1 MEQSNPEKHAY
12 PETPMNPEKPSHAEK
27 QSYSEKPSHPEK
39 QPRRETG
46 TLLLALITGLAV
58 NGSFNAL
65 FSAFVPF
72 SIFPLLAL
80 ILAVYCLH
88 QRYLNFAM
96 PQGLPLLASAC
107 FLLGILVYSAIVRVE
122 HPAIGSN
129 FVPSILSVALVFW
142 ILFKLKARKSAQA
155 NEELESDNSDNQQ
168 TQ

>member
-1 MEQSNPEKHAY
+1 MMEHSNPEK
-12 PETPMNPEKPSHAEK
+12 
-27 QSYSEKPSHPEK
+27 QS
-39 QPRRETG
+39 RREIG

-65 FSAFVPF
+65 FSALVPF
-72 SIFPLLAL
+72 SIFPLLTL

-96 PQGLPLLASAC
+96 PLGLPVLASAC

-122 HPAIGSN
+122 HPTIGSN

-155 NEELESDNSDNQQ
+155 NTESESDNSDTQQ
-168 TQ
+168 PQ

>member
-1 MEQSNPEKHAY
+1 MEQSNSEKHANT
-12 PETPMNPEKPSHAEK
+12 ETPMNPEKP
-27 QSYSEKPSHPEK
+27 SYSEKPSHPEK

-58 NGSFNAL
+58 NGSFNTL

-155 NEELESDNSDNQQ
+155 NEKLESDNSDNQQ
-168 TQ
+168 TE

>member
-1 MEQSNPEKHAY
+1 MLEQSC
-12 PETPMNPEKPSHAEK
+12 
-27 QSYSEKPSHPEK
+27 SEKPSGSEK
-39 QPRRETG
+39 QSHRETG
-46 TLLLALITGLAV
+46 TLLLALITGLAI

-65 FSAFVPF
+65 FSGFVPF

-96 PQGLPLLASAC
+96 PQGLPVLAGAC

-129 FVPSILSVALVFW
+129 FVPSILSVVLVFW
-142 ILFKLKARKSAQA
+142 ILFKLKARKSMQTDINA
-155 NEELESDNSDNQQ
+155 DVGTDTDNQQ
-168 TQ
+168 AQ

>member
-1 MEQSNPEKHAY
+1 MEQSN
-12 PETPMNPEKPSHAEK
+12 SEK
-27 QSYSEKPSHPEK
+27 QSYLEKQSHHEK

-46 TLLLALITGLAV
+46 TLLLALITGLAI
-58 NGSFNAL
+58 NGSFNTL
-65 FSAFVPF
+65 FSALVPF
-72 SIFPLLAL
+72 SIFPLLTL

-96 PQGLPLLASAC
+96 PQGLPVLAAAC

-155 NEELESDNSDNQQ
+155 NTELESDNSDSQQ
-168 TQ
+168 PQ

>member
-1 MEQSNPEKHAY
+1 MMEHANSEKHSSS
-12 PETPMNPEKPSHAEK
+12 EEH
-27 QSYSEKPSHPEK
+27 SYPEK
-39 QPRRETG
+39 QPRREIG
-46 TLLLALITGLAV
+46 TLLLALTTGLAI

-72 SIFPLLAL
+72 SIFPLITL

-88 QRYLNFAM
+88 QRYLHFAM

-107 FLLGILVYSAIVRVE
+107 FLLGILLYSAIVRVE

-129 FVPSILSVALVFW
+129 FLPSILSVALVFW

-155 NEELESDNSDNQQ
+155 DSEIGSDNTENHSPQ
-168 TQ
+168 

>member
-1 MEQSNPEKHAY
+1 MMEQSN
-12 PETPMNPEKPSHAEK
+12 SEK
-27 QSYSEKPSHPEK
+27 QSYLEKQSHHEK

-46 TLLLALITGLAV
+46 TLLLALITGLAI
-58 NGSFNAL
+58 NGSFNTL
-65 FSAFVPF
+65 FSALVPF
-72 SIFPLLAL
+72 SIFPLLTL

-96 PQGLPLLASAC
+96 PQGLPVLAAAC

-155 NEELESDNSDNQQ
+155 NTELESDNSDSQQ
-168 TQ
+168 PQ

>member
-1 MEQSNPEKHAY
+1 MEQSC
-12 PETPMNPEKPSHAEK
+12 SEK
-27 QSYSEKPSHPEK
+27 QSYSEK

-46 TLLLALITGLAV
+46 TLLLALITGLAI

-96 PQGLPLLASAC
+96 PQGLPVLAGAC
-107 FLLGILVYSAIVRVE
+107 FLLGILLYSAIVRVE

-129 FVPSILSVALVFW
+129 FVPSILSVVLVFW
-142 ILFKLKARKSAQA
+142 ILFKLKARKLAQTDI
-155 NEELESDNSDNQQ
+155 NIGTDTDNQQ
-168 TQ
+168 PQ

>member
-1 MEQSNPEKHAY
+1 MMEQS
-12 PETPMNPEKPSHAEK
+12 TPEK
-27 QSYSEKPSHPEK
+27 QSYLEKQSHPEK

-46 TLLLALITGLAV
+46 TLLLALITGLAI
-58 NGSFNAL
+58 NGSFSTL

-72 SIFPLLAL
+72 SIFPLLTL

-96 PQGLPLLASAC
+96 PQGLPVLAAAC

-155 NEELESDNSDNQQ
+155 NTEFESENSDNQQ
-168 TQ
+168 PQ

>member
-1 MEQSNPEKHAY
+1 MEQSC
-12 PETPMNPEKPSHAEK
+12 SEK
-27 QSYSEKPSHPEK
+27 QSSSEKQAYSEK
-39 QPRRETG
+39 QPHRETG
-46 TLLLALITGLAV
+46 TLPLALITGLAI

-96 PQGLPLLASAC
+96 PQGLPVLAGAC
-107 FLLGILVYSAIVRVE
+107 FLLGILLYSAIVRVE

-129 FVPSILSVALVFW
+129 FVPSILSVVLVFW
-142 ILFKLKARKSAQA
+142 ILFKLKARKSAQTDI
-155 NEELESDNSDNQQ
+155 NTGTDTDNQQ
-168 TQ
+168 P